1 MGKVDEYRK
10 RARECVELAKKHK
23 PADRPRLLSTAQA
36 WLTLADRAEKEEGA
50 LREIGKFPPMS
61 SDTGHQ
67 AASGSIP
74 SQSAAANNARNHVA
88 DLDGHQLA
96 FGMRSGSSS

>member
-10 RARECVELAKKHK
+10 RARECVELAEKLK
-23 PADRPRLLSTAQA
+23 PADRPRLLGAAQA
-36 WLTLADRAEKEEGA
+36 WLTLADRAEKEERA

-67 AASGSIP
+67 AASGSILP
-74 SQSAAANNARNHVA
+74 HRVPPPITREIMSPTSM
-88 DLDGHQLA
+88 DTSS
-96 FGMRSGSSS
+96 RSE